1 MSNVRVLVT
10 GAAGRIGR
18 RLLQSLK
25 DRYNVRAIDVL
36 PVEGDFEF
44 VRADITDFG
53 STRKAVEGVDVIVH
67 LAAVIP
73 PLSERDREKTMRVN
87 VEGTENLLKSI
98 EGNEQSIHFIFASSV
113 AVYGIAENGSSPI
126 TVKHRI
132 SPTDMYSE
140 SKIISEDLI
149 RKSKVAYTILRISG
163 IYAPDR
169 IELPETLQFQR
180 DQKVEFVYL
189 DDVATALRASIER
202 YRARYKIFNIAG
214 GVSWRMTGREFINRM
229 YGALDLEVEPN
240 FSPVR
245 TYFSWY
251 DTKASNGVLGYQQ
264 NSFNDFIVNLMEKG
278 KELGFL

>member
-10 GAAGRIGR
+10 GAAGRVGR
-18 RLLQSLK
+18 LLLQSLK
-25 DRYNVRAIDVL
+25 DRYFVRATDVV

-44 VRADITDFG
+44 VRADITDFE
-53 STRKAVEGVDVIVH
+53 SIRKAVEGVNIVAH
-67 LAAVIP
+67 LAAIIP

-98 EGNEQSIHFIFASSV
+98 EGKEQNIHFIFSSSV
-113 AVYGIAENGSSPI
+113 AVYGIAENDGSPI
-126 TVKHRI
+126 TVDHRI
-132 SPTDMYSE
+132 SPTDIYSE

-180 DQKVEFVYL
+180 EQKVEFVYL
-189 DDVATALRASIER
+189 DDVATALKASIER
-202 YRARYKIFNIAG
+202 YEARYKIFNIAG
-214 GVSWRMTGREFINRM
+214 GASWRMTGREFINRM

-240 FSPVR
+240 FSSVR

-251 DTKASNGVLGYQQ
+251 DTKVSNGVLGYQQ
-264 NSFNDFIVNLMEKG
+264 NSFNDFIENLREMG
-278 KELGFL
+278 KKLGFL